1 MIGIYMIKDA
11 HDTKKRK
18 GCDVKHRESG
28 VPMEIFGKL
37 VNGKKKNE
45 NKYTYIFI
53 FLFIFH
59 FWEDTL
65 YTKYPIG
72 S

>member
-1 MIGIYMIKDA
+1 
-11 HDTKKRK
+11 
-18 GCDVKHRESG
+18 
-28 VPMEIFGKL
+28 MEIFGKAA
-37 VNGKKKNE
+37 GAKNE
-45 NKYTYIFI
+45 NILYPYIFI
-53 FLFIFH
+53 FLFIFQ

>member
-1 MIGIYMIKDA
+1 MSIRGYMRMGVMDCRRLNK
-11 HDTKKRK
+11 KKR
-18 GCDVKHRESG
+18 
-28 VPMEIFGKL
+28 
-37 VNGKKKNE
+37 KKNE
-45 NKYTYIFI
+45 NKCTYRFI

-59 FWEDTL
+59 FWEDIL

>member
-1 MIGIYMIKDA
+1 M
-11 HDTKKRK
+11 K
-18 GCDVKHRESG
+18 GRVERTWWNQSE

-37 VNGKKKNE
+37 LVKNKDE

>member
-1 MIGIYMIKDA
+1 MIKDA
-11 HDTKKRK
+11 HDKKKERSW
-18 GCDVKHRESG
+18 CEAQG
-28 VPMEIFGKL
+28 VWST
-37 VNGKKKNE
+37 NGNIWKVGQWKKNE